1 MNTINFV
8 LKILKVSK
16 GNNRNIFKLPEFKMS
31 SSTTSN
37 PNPNQHHIE
46 RFKKYFEPG
55 DQSKS
60 LRDRAWDYVDEVFT
74 NPVPYAGQEKAV
86 IMLVGCPMSGKT
98 TFARSLHTTLK
109 KAVMMSRDFIR
120 TNPQGVYTFDAN
132 KEHKVYTKFF
142 TQLEE
147 LYNNK
152 SWNIIIVDDTN
163 CSKKQII
170 ELLAFLEALEANIIP
185 VVFEAPPKKMIES
198 RMKTD
203 NKGLDLEHVW
213 KEAQGIYDLGE
224 LLFSV
229 YNPIFY
235 KQPKFEECKD
245 SESFNANAIEEQ
257 YFAIVEVH
265 KTLLSFKPSVPVQSM
280 LFTPRVLPSFK
291 RAIFNVI
298 RQLAD
303 EKEELRQ
310 QLASTSPA
318 AKRVRKTPKSD
329 EEEKE
334 KDKV

>member
-1 MNTINFV
+1 
-8 LKILKVSK
+8 
-16 GNNRNIFKLPEFKMS
+16 MS
-31 SSTTSN
+31 SSSATSN
-37 PNPNQHHIE
+37 PNPNSHHIQ

-55 DQSKS
+55 DQSLS
-60 LRDRAWDYVDEVFT
+60 LQERTNRYVDEVFT
-74 NPVPYAGQEKAV
+74 NPIPYVGQEKVV

-98 TFARSLHTTLK
+98 TFAKRLHATFK

-120 TNPQGVYTFDAN
+120 TNPQGVYTFDAA

-152 SWNIIIVDDTN
+152 SWNIIIVDDAN
-163 CSKKQII
+163 CTKKQVI

-185 VVFEAPPKKMIES
+185 VVFEAPPKEMIES

-229 YNPIFY
+229 YNPIFC

-245 SESFNANAIEEQ
+245 SESFNLEAIEEQ
-257 YFAIVEVH
+257 YLAIVEVH
-265 KTLLSFKPSVPVQSM
+265 KTLLSFKPTTAVQSM

-329 EEEKE
+329 EDEKE

>member
-1 MNTINFV
+1 M
-8 LKILKVSK
+8 S
-16 GNNRNIFKLPEFKMS
+16 S

-55 DQSKS
+55 DQTKT
-60 LRDRAWDYVDEVFT
+60 LRERARTYVWET
-74 NPVPYAGQEKAV
+74 QNNQVPYVGQEKAV

-98 TFARSLHTTLK
+98 TFAKSLHSTLK

-120 TNPQGVYTFDAN
+120 TNPQGVYTFDPA

-152 SWNIIIVDDTN
+152 SWNIIIVDDAN

-185 VVFEAPPKKMIES
+185 VVLEAPPKDMIEL
-198 RMKTD
+198 RMKD
-203 NKGLDLEHVW
+203 DHKGLDLEQVW
-213 KEAQGIYDLGE
+213 KEALGIYDLGE

-235 KQPKFEECKD
+235 KQPKYIP
-245 SESFNANAIEEQ
+245 NANPAGNPDDPVDIEDITPENK
-257 YFAIVEVH
+257 FNSDACEETDLAIVEVH
-265 KTLLSFKPSVPVQSM
+265 KALLSFKPSVPVQSM
-280 LFTPRVLPSFK
+280 LFTPRVLPNFK

-298 RQLAD
+298 RQLAA
-303 EKEELRQ
+303 EKEELRL

-318 AKRVRKTPKSD
+318 TKRVRKTPKSD

>member
-1 MNTINFV
+1 M
-8 LKILKVSK
+8 S
-16 GNNRNIFKLPEFKMS
+16 S

-55 DQSKS
+55 DQSLS
-60 LRDRAWDYVDEVFT
+60 LQERTNRYVDEVFT
-74 NPVPYAGQEKAV
+74 NPIPYVGQEKVV

-98 TFARSLHTTLK
+98 TFAKRLHATFK

-152 SWNIIIVDDTN
+152 SWNIIIVDDAN
-163 CSKKQII
+163 CTKKQII
-170 ELLAFLEALEANIIP
+170 ELLSFLEALEANIIP
-185 VVFEAPPKKMIES
+185 VVFEAPPKEMIES

-203 NKGLDLEHVW
+203 NKGLDLEQVW

-229 YNPIFY
+229 YNPIFC

-280 LFTPRVLPSFK
+280 LFAPRVLPTFK
-291 RAIFNVI
+291 RAIF
-298 RQLAD
+298 
-303 EKEELRQ
+303 
-310 QLASTSPA
+310 
-318 AKRVRKTPKSD
+318 KSWGSFP
-329 EEEKE
+329 KE
-334 KDKV
+334 KC